1 MIGEPSD
8 LLRSFPNPQFK
19 LQATLGA
26 GQPFRSWAGL
36 GAGVGRVG
44 EDAFPK
50 SEIVLSLETSLENK
64 ELTFQSWFH
73 QWRVGLADFWGSQ
86 GKRDFFS
93 FFLVWGEGNLLEI
106 SSPLGAL
113 THPSLGWTRSSG
125 CHYTFAR
132 GTEE

>member
-1 MIGEPSD
+1 MVKGTWGEHWNLISRPPSFERPAGLPPLAGSVVGEPAD

-26 GQPFRSWAGL
+26 GQPSRSWAGL

-44 EDAFPK
+44 EDASPK

-73 QWRVGLADFWGSQ
+73 QWRVGLAAFWGSQ
-86 GKRDFFS
+86 GKGDFFL
-93 FFLVWGEGNLLEI
+93 F
-106 SSPLGAL
+106 SSVG
-113 THPSLGWTRSSG
+113 
-125 CHYTFAR
+125 R
-132 GTEE
+132 G